1 MAKIILLFPP
11 YWTPA
16 MPHLAL
22 PALSSCLRSHGVE
35 VIQRDVNLE
44 VFERVLTRGYLEASL
59 ARLREFSRRP
69 AASGASAPREC
80 LRWALAE
87 GPKLA
92 AEVEQAVAVMRS
104 PAFLDGP
111 TGLQALL
118 TIGQS
123 LEVASLPFF
132 PAALSLLSYTP
143 PAAVDSSRSLLRSVR
158 DEQRNMFLDIF
169 RRGIIPDIVREQP
182 DIVGISIPTEGQMLA
197 GMTLAH
203 LVKQS
208 GLPCHV
214 TVGGPHI
221 TMLREQLP
229 KAPALFKLI
238 DSAVAFEGEAPLL
251 RLAEALAGAGDLAAV
266 PNLIWRDGAA
276 VRVNGSA
283 AAPVHV
289 SWQRGD
295 GPPGDRRPGD
305 EVAGLPG
312 GAPSMGLAQGSA
324 GVQPASLRSPD
335 SSYPGGLP
343 DFDSLPLGRY
353 LAPYPVLPLLTA
365 HGCYHGDCAFCN
377 VGYGRAGHFRP
388 LKSAQVVE
396 QMLALQRKYGVR
408 HIFFADEAM
417 TPRSMREMSA
427 LLTAQGSPL
436 HWCGCMRFEKAITAD
451 LLAQM
456 SAAGCRMILFGLE
469 TASERMIELM
479 DKGTQRET
487 MGRVLKES
495 AAAGIWNHT
504 FFFFGFPTETLEDA
518 QDTVNFVYAHGDAIH
533 SASPGEFVLERYSP
547 VHLQPQKFGVRRI
560 VEQAEKDLAIY
571 FEYELE
577 SGLDETM
584 ARTITERLL
593 DVLPGKRFG
602 QYYAQ
607 DTYRLLYASYLS
619 EHGQALPGWL
629 VDETTEA

>member
-1 MAKIILLFPP
+1 
-11 YWTPA
+11 
-16 MPHLAL
+16 
-22 PALSSCLRSHGVE
+22 
-35 VIQRDVNLE
+35 
-44 VFERVLTRGYLEASL
+44 
-59 ARLREFSRRP
+59 
-69 AASGASAPREC
+69 
-80 LRWALAE
+80 
-87 GPKLA
+87 
-92 AEVEQAVAVMRS
+92 MRS

-111 TGLQALL
+111 TGLQAFL
-118 TIGQS
+118 TIAQS
-123 LEVASLPFF
+123 LEVASLPFY
-132 PAALSLLSYTP
+132 PAALDLLSYTP
-143 PAAVDSSRSLLRSVR
+143 PAPVDSSRSLLQAVR

-169 RRGIIPDIVREQP
+169 RRGILPDIVREKP

-208 GLPCHV
+208 GLACHV

-229 KAPALFKLI
+229 KVPALFKLI

-251 RLAEALAGAGDLAAV
+251 RLAETLAGAPAGGGDLAAV

-276 VRVNGSA
+276 VRVNGSVA
-283 AAPVHV
+283 TPIHV
-289 SWQRGD
+289 SWYRD
-295 GPPGDRRPGD
+295 GRSPGD

-312 GAPSMGLAQGSA
+312 GAPSMGLVGGQA
-324 GVQPASLRSPD
+324 GLQPAPISAPAGAASGD
-335 SSYPGGLP
+335 LP
-343 DFDSLPLGRY
+343 DFDGLPLGRY

-377 VGYGRAGHFRP
+377 VGYGRAGHFKPLRP
-388 LKSAQVVE
+388 AQVVE

-427 LLTAQGSPL
+427 LLTAQGSPI
-436 HWCGCMRFEKAITAD
+436 HWCGCMRFEKAITGE
-451 LLAQM
+451 LLEQM

-487 MGRVLKES
+487 MGRILRES
-495 AAAGIWNHT
+495 TAAGIWNHT
-504 FFFFGFPTETLEDA
+504 FFFFGFPTETMADA

-547 VHLQPQKFGVRRI
+547 VHLAPQKYGVRR
-560 VEQAEKDLAIY
+560 VKQRPEQDLAIY

-577 SGLDETM
+577 SGLDEQM
-584 ARTITERLL
+584 AKTITERLL

-607 DTYRLLYASYLS
+607 DTYRLLYAGILH
-619 EHGQALPGWL
+619 EQGQPLPGWL
-629 VDETTEA
+629 MDEATGT